1 MMEYFESLPLTKIFL
16 VTTLL
21 AVISFFALLVV
32 ANVTSRKGIE
42 EIGDYQKDIREY
54 DTKINQLDRDI
65 ATYSSL
71 VRIEKRAKEMG
82 LGPAKKTEYLK

>member
-1 MMEYFESLPLTKIFL
+1 MEFLQSLPLTKIFA
-16 VTTLL
+16 VTTVLTI
-21 AVISFFALLVV
+21 VSFFLLLVV

-42 EIGDYQKDIREY
+42 EIGTFQKDIRSF
-54 DTKINQLDRDI
+54 DAKISQLDRDI

-71 VRIEKRAKEMG
+71 VRIENRAREMG

>member
-1 MMEYFESLPLTKIFL
+1 MEFFERFSLTRIFVIMTGLTVF
-16 VTTLL
+16 
-21 AVISFFALLVV
+21 SFFILLIV

-42 EIGDYQKDIREY
+42 EIGSYQKDIRAA
-54 DTKINQLDRDI
+54 DSKITELDSAI

-82 LGPAKKTEYLK
+82 LTPAKKTEYLK